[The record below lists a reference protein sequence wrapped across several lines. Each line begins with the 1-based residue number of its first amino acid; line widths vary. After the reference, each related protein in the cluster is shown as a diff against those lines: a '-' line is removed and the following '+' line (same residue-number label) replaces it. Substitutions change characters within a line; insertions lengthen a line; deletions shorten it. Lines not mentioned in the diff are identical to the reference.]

1 MWQLLILLID
11 MFIAGNSEAVGQIE
25 RSTLRLSKNFQRLEE
40 QNLPSTLRCDG
51 MTFERK
57 WYADFD
63 ALEWQ
68 VRLRA
73 PINGDVP
80 VFDNL
85 PSADFAVTF
94 PKVTTTTLHSSQGSH
109 GDTTD
114 FRMRSEELTAGNIV
128 SLSSF
133 GGRSSDG
140 TMPYF
145 NLESGAGGLIVA
157 IGWSGDWKAT
167 LLRQDDGSIHVTAGL
182 KQAHFR
188 LLNQESVRL
197 PSILIMP
204 YQGSWIQ
211 GQNKFRRLML
221 QYLTPSNHKPMD
233 VMPVA
238 ASVHGMI
245 GFNDT
250 SETNLTALATDI
262 AALKLPIDTFWLDA
276 GWNQGGV
283 PSSQGNMIADPTR
296 FPNGLAPISK
306 LAHEEGLR
314 FLAWFEPER
323 VMRNTAIFRE
333 HSDWILKPTETPDA
347 LRYQESDGFFLF
359 DLGNRE
365 AREWMVNNISND
377 IQTND
382 IDIYRQ
388 DCNLYPSYFWH
399 TDESADQIG
408 LHEVRYITGL
418 YQFLAELQR
427 RHPQLIIDSCA
438 AGGRRLDFEMMRRS
452 VVLWRSDS
460 CWDNATYPRNVQ
472 SMTSGLSHWL
482 PLHGLGAAAAN
493 SVALRSGMGACSS
506 FAINY
511 RDGKAVASLQDHLK
525 RYLPIRQFFTKDFY
539 PLTDPGDDPSN
550 WLAFQFH
557 DPDKDAGVLQVF
569 RGISDAKSQ
578 TIVKLQGLESE
589 RRYTIT
595 DWDEPESQSTMTGK
609 QLMTDGVTFA
619 AEASIGVARVLEY
632 RGEQEQL

>member
-197 PSILIMP
+197 PSIFDHAVSGIVDP
-204 YQGSWIQ
+204 GPEQIPTSDAAISYAVKPQAHGRDAGCCQCSRHDWIQ
-211 GQNKFRRLML
+211 RHVGNK
-221 QYLTPSNHKPMD
+221 SHC
-233 VMPVA
+233 
-238 ASVHGMI
+238 I
-245 GFNDT
+245 GHRHRCIKV
-250 SETNLTALATDI
+250 TD
-262 AALKLPIDTFWLDA
+262 
-276 GWNQGGV
+276 
-283 PSSQGNMIADPTR
+283 
-296 FPNGLAPISK
+296 
-306 LAHEEGLR
+306 
-314 FLAWFEPER
+314 
-323 VMRNTAIFRE
+323 
-333 HSDWILKPTETPDA
+333 
-347 LRYQESDGFFLF
+347 
-359 DLGNRE
+359 
-365 AREWMVNNISND
+365 
-377 IQTND
+377 
-382 IDIYRQ
+382 
-388 DCNLYPSYFWH
+388 
-399 TDESADQIG
+399 
-408 LHEVRYITGL
+408 RYI
-418 YQFLAELQR
+418 LA
-427 RHPQLIIDSCA
+427 
-438 AGGRRLDFEMMRRS
+438 
-452 VVLWRSDS
+452 
-460 CWDNATYPRNVQ
+460 
-472 SMTSGLSHWL
+472 
-482 PLHGLGAAAAN
+482 
-493 SVALRSGMGACSS
+493 
-506 FAINY
+506 
-511 RDGKAVASLQDHLK
+511 
-525 RYLPIRQFFTKDFY
+525 
-539 PLTDPGDDPSN
+539 
-550 WLAFQFH
+550 
-557 DPDKDAGVLQVF
+557 
-569 RGISDAKSQ
+569 
-578 TIVKLQGLESE
+578 
-589 RRYTIT
+589 
-595 DWDEPESQSTMTGK
+595 
-609 QLMTDGVTFA
+609 
-619 AEASIGVARVLEY
+619 
-632 RGEQEQL
+632 